1 MGVEKLYLIT
11 NFYLSNIMIKIMLSE
26 QYSMNQMHV

>member
-11 NFYLSNIMIKIMLSE
+11 NFYLSNSMIKIVLSE
-26 QYSMNQMHV
+26 QYSVNQMHV